1 MILAEWYSTLFQ
13 FIGLILSFF
22 TFIGSV
28 IAIYYTYQNLK
39 EMKKQLNEQNR
50 GNLVFYIAKS
60 GVDVFYSLIIKNFG
74 NSPAKLLSLKM
85 TPDLEWGKTG
95 EKDLNDFNIT
105 NLKNVFLAPQQHI
118 SSGFDFRNYPDKVF
132 DVEISYETCGKVITE
147 NYTIDINFLGNILT
161 MEP

>member
-39 EMKKQLNEQNR
+39 EMKKQLNEQKNQY
-50 GNLVFYIAKS
+50 FEH
-60 GVDVFYSLIIKNFG
+60 SLIIKNFG